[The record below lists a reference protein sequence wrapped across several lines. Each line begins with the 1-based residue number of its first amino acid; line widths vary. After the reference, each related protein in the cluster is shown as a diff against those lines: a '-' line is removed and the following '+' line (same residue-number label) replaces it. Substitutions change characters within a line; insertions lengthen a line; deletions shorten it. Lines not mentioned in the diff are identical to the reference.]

1 MKVTLDKEYR
11 QRYTLEDLDRAKAVI
26 AYEKENDGMTAKEWA
41 EYAINEA
48 TKNTA
53 DTVMEILKVTA
64 STARNGRIWEAYGE
78 GTGNFD
84 VWIEATAETY
94 EGFIKV
100 GAYLSDIWKS
110 GAEDYRK
117 HMYIRRAIYN

>member
-26 AYEKENDGMTAKEWA
+26 AYEKENDVITAKEWA

-48 TKNTA
+48 TENTT
-53 DTVMEILKVTA
+53 DTVIEILKATA
-64 STARNGRIWEAYGE
+64 TTARNSRIWDGYGE

-110 GAEDYRK
+110 GAEDYKK